1 MHGREEGILSQSEV
15 KLLEVKRVE
24 KVFSVKVGTFE
35 KKDLHALNQVNFDIY
50 QGKTLSLVGESGCGK
65 TTVGKVILGLYQA
78 TEGEVLFHGK
88 DIARQTPRERGVV
101 QKNIQMI
108 FQDPYSSLNP
118 RKKVKT
124 ILEQPLKIHTDMNKK
139 QRMETIYEIC
149 DDVGIDY
156 SYLERYPHQF
166 SGGQRQRIAI
176 ARAIILRP
184 ELVLADE
191 PISAL
196 DVSIQAQILNLLMDL
211 KDKYNLTTLFI
222 THDISV
228 VKHISDYVAVM
239 YLGEIVEYASK
250 KALFADPKHPYTK
263 MLFSTVPDIYT
274 SLATESVLK
283 TGEIQSPIDLPKG
296 CFFTKRCPYRE
307 EACDAEHPTLLDSGA
322 QHLVRCPLYDRI

>member
-1 MHGREEGILSQSEV
+1 MPQGQV
-15 KLLEVKRVE
+15 KLLEVKNVE

-35 KKDLHALNQVNFDIY
+35 KKELHALNKINFDIY

-78 TEGEVLFHGK
+78 TSGEVLHHGK
-88 DIARQTPRERGVV
+88 DIAQLTPQERGAI
-101 QKNIQMI
+101 QKDIQMI

-124 ILEQPLKIHTDMNKK
+124 ILEQPLKIHTDMDKK
-139 QRMETIYEIC
+139 QRMERIYEIC

-196 DVSIQAQILNLLMDL
+196 DVSIQAQILNLMMDL
-211 KDKYNLTTLFI
+211 RDKYHLTTLFI

-239 YLGEIVEYASK
+239 YLGEIVEYASR
-250 KALFADPKHPYTK
+250 KALFAQPKHPYTK
-263 MLFSTVPDIYT
+263 MLFSTVPDIHT
-274 SLATESVLK
+274 PLATDSVLK
-283 TGEIQSPIDLPKG
+283 TGEIQSPIDLPEG
-296 CFFTKRCPYRE
+296 CFFANRCPYRE
-307 EACDAEHPTLLDSGA
+307 ESCEAAHPGLEDTGSG
-322 QHLVRCPLYDRI
+322 HMVRCPLWDRI

>member
-1 MHGREEGILSQSEV
+1 MSQSEV
-15 KLLEVKRVE
+15 KLLEVKDIE

-35 KKDLHALNQVNFDIY
+35 KKDLHALNKVNFNIY
-50 QGKTLSLVGESGCGK
+50 KGKTLSLVGESGCGK

-78 TEGEVLFHGK
+78 TDGKVIFRDK
-88 DIARQTPRERGVV
+88 DIAKLEPSKRGDI
-101 QKNIQMI
+101 QKDIQMI

-118 RKKVKT
+118 RKKIKT
-124 ILEQPLKIHTDMNKK
+124 ILEQPLKIHTNLTKK
-139 QRMETIYEIC
+139 QREEAILSLC

-176 ARAIILRP
+176 ARAMILKP
-184 ELVLADE
+184 ELILADE

-196 DVSIQAQILNLLMDL
+196 DVSIQAQILNLMMDL
-211 KDKYNLTTLFI
+211 QEKFHSTMLFI

-228 VKHISDYVAVM
+228 VKHISDYIAVM

-250 KALFADPKHPYTK
+250 KELFKEPKHPYTK
-263 MLFSTVPDIYT
+263 MLFSTVPDIHT
-274 SLATESVLK
+274 PLATESVLK

-296 CFFTKRCPYRE
+296 CFFQNRCIYKE
-307 EACDAEHPTLLDSGA
+307 DSCTISHPELVDSGN
-322 QHLVRCPLYDRI
+322 QHLVRCPIVLRK

>member
-1 MHGREEGILSQSEV
+1 MSQDQL
-15 KLLEVKRVE
+15 KLLEVKDIE
-24 KVFSVKVGTFE
+24 KVFTVKVGTFE
-35 KKDLHALNQVNFDIY
+35 KKDLHALNKINFDIY

-78 TEGEVLFHGK
+78 TSGEVLYHGQ
-88 DIARQTPRERGVV
+88 DIAKLTPQARGSV
-101 QKNIQMI
+101 QKDIQMI

-124 ILEQPLKIHTDMNKK
+124 ILEQPLKIHTDMSKK
-139 QRMETIYEIC
+139 ERMETIYEIC

-196 DVSIQAQILNLLMDL
+196 DVSIQAQILNLMMDL

-250 KALFADPKHPYTK
+250 KELFAQPKHPYTK
-263 MLFSTVPDIYT
+263 MLFSTVPDIHT
-274 SLATESVLK
+274 PLATDSVLK

-296 CFFTKRCPYRE
+296 CFFANRCPYKVDSCD
-307 EACDAEHPTLLDSGA
+307 EAHPALVDIEGG
-322 QHLVRCPLYDRI
+322 HMVRCPLWDKI

>member
-1 MHGREEGILSQSEV
+1 LSQNQV
-15 KLLEVKRVE
+15 KLLEVKDIE
-24 KVFSVKVGTFE
+24 KVFTVKVGTFE
-35 KKDLHALNQVNFDIY
+35 KKELHALNKINFDIY

-78 TEGEVLFHGK
+78 TSGEVLYHGQ
-88 DIARQTPRERGVV
+88 DIAKLTPQERGSV
-101 QKNIQMI
+101 QKDIQMI

-124 ILEQPLKIHTDMNKK
+124 ILEQPLKIHTK
-139 QRMETIYEIC
+139 QTKEERMQTIYEIC

-166 SGGQRQRIAI
+166 SGGQRQRIAS

-196 DVSIQAQILNLLMDL
+196 DVSIQAQILNLMMDL

-250 KALFADPKHPYTK
+250 KELFAHPKHPYTK
-263 MLFSTVPDIYT
+263 MLFSTVPDIHT
-274 SLATESVLK
+274 PLATDSVLK

-296 CFFTKRCPYRE
+296 CFFANRCPYKE
-307 EACDAEHPTLLDSGA
+307 ESCGETHPELVDTAGG
-322 QHLVRCPLYDRI
+322 HMVRCPLWDRI

>member
-1 MHGREEGILSQSEV
+1 MSQSNV
-15 KLLEVKRVE
+15 KLLEVRDVE

-35 KKDLHALNQVNFDIY
+35 KKDLHALNKVSFDIY
-50 QGKTLSLVGESGCGK
+50 RGKTLSLVGESGCGK
-65 TTVGKVILGLYQA
+65 TTIGKTILGLYQA
-78 TEGEVLFHGK
+78 TSGHIMYKGR
-88 DIARQTPRERGVV
+88 DIATLTPTQRGHL
-101 QKNIQMI
+101 QKDIQMI

-118 RKKVKT
+118 RKKIKT
-124 ILEQPLKIHTDMNKK
+124 ILEQPLKIHTDMTPKEREK
-139 QRMETIYEIC
+139 TLHELC

-196 DVSIQAQILNLLMDL
+196 DVSIQAQILNLMMDL
-211 KDKYNLTTLFI
+211 KQKYQLTTLFI

-228 VKHISDYVAVM
+228 VKHISDQVAVM
-239 YLGEIVEYASK
+239 YLGEIVEYADK
-250 KALFADPKHPYTK
+250 KELFARPMHPYTK
-263 MLFSTVPDIYT
+263 MLFSTVPDINT
-274 SLATESVLK
+274 PLATESVLK

-296 CFFTKRCPYRE
+296 CFFQHRCPVK
-307 EACDAEHPTLLDSGA
+307 EARCETEHPGLTDVGN
-322 QHLVRCPLYDRI
+322 QHLVRCPVVQDNGQ